1 MGLYWQTII
10 CRGFRIAQLINSLPN
25 IPKEWII
32 RDTSGITFVCSSMSK
47 SLGSIDPRIDPHDV
61 SQGFMIMNKLRQFV
75 NISSTHFE
83 ISDDDQRQLKSIHQH
98 YQAILPQN
106 EKIGE
111 IDNFVVEYM
120 WSTLDPETTDKLCFQ
135 KFLSI

>member
-1 MGLYWQTII
+1 MWQTII
-10 CRGFRIAQLINSLPN
+10 CRGFRIAQLIDSLPN
-25 IPKEWII
+25 IPKEWIV
-32 RDTSGITFVCSSMSK
+32 RDTSGIAFVCPSTSK

-61 SQGFMIMNKLRQFV
+61 SQGFMTMNKLRQFV
-75 NISSTHFE
+75 DIFSTHFE

-120 WSTLDPETTDKLCFQ
+120 WSTLDPETTDELCF
-135 KFLSI
+135 